1 MSRRFWSA
9 AVATAAT
16 AAAVNAAQAAPDLEA
31 GKAQATAV
39 CAACHGANGISVS
52 DGIPN
57 LAGQRAT
64 YLESQL
70 KAWKD
75 GTRKNG
81 VMNAVAA
88 QLSPAD
94 MSNLAA
100 HFAAQPGAQGGAK
113 SDFMPVMVKA
123 RISFPADY
131 QASFTRYHVI
141 ESADAKTISAFWAS
155 PAALKAAREAKP
167 LPDGAVILVEVSS
180 VKQGAD
186 QKPQRGTDGRLVP
199 DQVVSYSAMAREP
212 GWGKDFPALL
222 RNEDWN
228 YALFNGKREARANVN
243 QAVCLACHKPQDKS
257 SYLFTSAQLQAA
269 AR

>member
-1 MSRRFWSA
+1 MPRHSRK
-9 AVATAAT
+9 VI
-16 AAAVNAAQAAPDLEA
+16 AAAWAWALTGAAAAAPDLDA
-31 GKAQATAV
+31 GKAQAQAV

-52 DGIPN
+52 DSIPH
-57 LAGQRAT
+57 LAGQRVA
-64 YLESQL
+64 YLENQL
-70 KAWKD
+70 RALKD

-88 QLSPAD
+88 QLSAAD
-94 MSNLAA
+94 MANLAA
-100 HFAAQPGAQGGAK
+100 HFAAQPGPQGAPK
-113 SDFMPVMVKA
+113 SDFMPAMVKA

-155 PAALKAAREAKP
+155 PAAVKAAREGKA
-167 LPDGAVILVEVSS
+167 LADGAVILVEVSS
-180 VKQGAD
+180 AKLGAD
-186 QKPQRGTDGRLVP
+186 QKPQRGADGRLVA

-257 SYLFTSAQLQAA
+257 SYLFTLVQLQTA

>member
-1 MSRRFWSA
+1 MARLFCIA
-9 AVATAAT
+9 L
-16 AAAVNAAQAAPDLEA
+16 AAAWAGAASAAPDLDA
-31 GKAQATAV
+31 GKAQAQAV
-39 CAACHGANGISVS
+39 CAACHGPAGISVS

-57 LAGQRAT
+57 LAGQRAG
-64 YLESQL
+64 YLENQL
-70 KAWKD
+70 KALKE

-88 QLSPAD
+88 QLSASD
-94 MSNLAA
+94 MGNLAA
-100 HFAAQPGAQGGAK
+100 HFSSLPGAQGAAK
-113 SDFMPVMVKA
+113 AEFMPAMVKS
-123 RISFPADY
+123 RINFPADY

-155 PAALKAAREAKP
+155 PAAVKAAREGKP

-180 VKQGAD
+180 AKLGAD
-186 QKPQRGTDGRLVP
+186 QKAQRGADGRLVA
-199 DQVVSYSAMAREP
+199 DQVVSFSAMAREP
-212 GWGKDFPALL
+212 GWGKEFPAML

-257 SYLFTSAQLQAA
+257 SYLFTMAQLQAA

>member
-1 MSRRFWSA
+1 MPRHFWM
-9 AVATAAT
+9 
-16 AAAVNAAQAAPDLEA
+16 AAAALLATSASAAPDLDA
-31 GKAQATAV
+31 GKSQAQAV

-64 YLESQL
+64 YLENQL
-70 KAWKD
+70 RAWKD
-75 GTRKNG
+75 GSRKNG

-88 QLSPAD
+88 QLTPGD
-94 MSNLAA
+94 MANLAA
-100 HFAAQPGAQGGAK
+100 HFAAQPGVQGGAK
-113 SDFMPVMVKA
+113 SDFMPTMLKA
-123 RISFPADY
+123 RINFPADY

-141 ESADAKTISAFWAS
+141 DAPDAKTISAFWAS
-155 PAALKAAREAKP
+155 PAALKAARDGKT

-180 VKQGAD
+180 VKLGAD
-186 QKPQRGTDGRLVP
+186 QKPQRGADGRLVA
-199 DQVVSYSAMAREP
+199 DQVVSYSAMAREA
-212 GWGKDFPALL
+212 GWGKDFPAQL

-257 SYLFTSAQLQAA
+257 SYLFTLAQLQAA

>member
-1 MSRRFWSA
+1 MPSHLWI
-9 AVATAAT
+9 
-16 AAAVNAAQAAPDLEA
+16 AAAVMTSAAGAALAAPDLDA
-31 GKAQATAV
+31 GKAQAQAV
-39 CAACHGANGISVS
+39 CAACHGANGVSVS

-64 YLESQL
+64 YLENQL
-70 KAWKD
+70 KAWKE

-88 QLSPAD
+88 QLSAAD

-100 HFAAQPGAQGGAK
+100 HFAAQPGVQGGAK
-113 SDFMPVMVKA
+113 SDFMPAMLKA
-123 RISFPADY
+123 RINFPADY

-141 ESADAKTISAFWAS
+141 ESPDAKTISAFWAS
-155 PAALKAAREAKP
+155 PAAMKAAREGKA

-180 VKQGAD
+180 AKLGAD
-186 QKPQRGTDGRLVP
+186 QKPQRGADGRLVA
-199 DQVVSYSAMAREP
+199 DQVLSYSAMAREP

-243 QAVCLACHKPQDKS
+243 QAVCLACHKPQDKT
-257 SYLFTSAQLQAA
+257 SYLFTLAALQAA